1 MQHTLLAHFAPNSGR
16 LASVKFRIDRDSFA
30 DAVSWTARS
39 LPTRPSV
46 PVLAGLMIETT
57 ADGLTLSGFDYETST
72 RATLPAEVADDGRAL
87 VSGRLLAEIVKS
99 LPNKPVDVALDGAK
113 VQVLC
118 GSARFTLQTMPV
130 EEYPRLPDMPTAT
143 GTVKA
148 DEFATAVTQASA
160 AAGRDEM
167 LPLLTGVRLEL
178 EGSTVSLMATD
189 RFRASLRDLAWYP
202 ERGDISAHALVPA
215 RVLGE
220 TARSLAGSGDV
231 TIAVA
236 AGESGDGLIGFEGS
250 VGTGTRRT
258 TTRLLEGDFPRV
270 RQLFQAQSDT
280 VAYVSTADLVESVK
294 RVALVAER
302 NTPLRL
308 TFSEGSVLLEA
319 GSGDEAQAS
328 EAIEATINGPD
339 IAIGFNPTYLLEG
352 LAVVSEPYVHLAF
365 TQHTK
370 PAALSGVSE
379 VGAEPDGA
387 FRYLIM
393 PVRLQN

>member
-1 MQHTLLAHFAPNSGR
+1 M
-16 LASVKFRIDRDSFA
+16 KFRIDRDSFA

-39 LPTRPSV
+39 LPNRPSV
-46 PVLAGLMIETT
+46 PVLAGLLIETSS
-57 ADGLTLSGFDYETST
+57 DGLTLSGFDYETST
-72 RATLPAEVADDGRAL
+72 RATLAADIADDGRAL

-99 LPNKPVDVALDGAK
+99 LPNKPIDVSLDGTK
-113 VQVLC
+113 VQVVC
-118 GSARFTLQTMPV
+118 GSARFSLQTMPV
-130 EEYPRLPDMPTAT
+130 EEYPRLPDMPTSS

-148 DEFATAVTQASA
+148 DDFAIAVAQASA
-160 AAGRDEM
+160 ASGRDEM
-167 LPLLTGVRLEL
+167 LPLLTGVRIEL

-189 RFRASLRDLAWYP
+189 RFRASLRDLTWYP
-202 ERGDISAHALVPA
+202 ERADISAHALVPA

-220 TARSLAGSGDV
+220 TARSLASSGDV
-231 TIAVA
+231 IIAVS
-236 AGESGDGLIGFEGS
+236 AGESGDGLIGFEGQI
-250 VGTGTRRT
+250 GTGSRRT

-270 RQLFQAQSDT
+270 RQLFQAQAET
-280 VAYVSTADLVESVK
+280 VAYVATSDLVEAVK

-308 TFSEGSVLLEA
+308 TFADGSVLLEA

-328 EAIEATINGPD
+328 EAIEATISGPD

-352 LAVVSEPYVHLAF
+352 LAVVGLPNVQLSF

-370 PAALSGVSE
+370 PAALSGVKE
-379 VGAEPDGA
+379 IGAEPDGA